1 MVAREQ
7 INLEAMTSEDT
18 EKQYAHCYTPAPIP
32 DNDEDRLLVLEK
44 LGVRFAPPPP
54 LSHHRPC
61 HVMVRGQSDRR

>member
-54 LSHHRPC
+54 PLSP
-61 HVMVRGQSDRR
+61 